1 MRSARC
7 AIRNDF
13 SGNPSFR
20 ERWTQEVP
28 CEEILFR
35 NKWTPSH
42 ESVLPNLDFFLRP
55 LLAVLSISQSCV
67 LGRKSPELMQGRL

>member
-13 SGNPSFR
+13 SGNPIFR

-28 CEEILFR
+28 CGEILFG
-35 NKWTPSH
+35 NNWTPGPGSG
-42 ESVLPNLDFFLRP
+42 LPYLDFSPRP
-55 LLAVLSISQSCV
+55 LPAVLSISQSCA
-67 LGRKSPELMQGRL
+67 LDRKSPELMQGRS